1 MPLAK
6 NFAPNNKTVYTE
18 LKCMIKGGAL
28 PPFILKENLEQP
40 FIQLANDLALPLPE
54 TMLARGA
61 GVIQQ

>member
-1 MPLAK
+1 
-6 NFAPNNKTVYTE
+6 
-18 LKCMIKGGAL
+18 MIKGGAL

>member
-6 NFAPNNKTVYTE
+6 NFAPNDKTVYIE

-28 PPFILKENLEQP
+28 PPFILKANLEQP